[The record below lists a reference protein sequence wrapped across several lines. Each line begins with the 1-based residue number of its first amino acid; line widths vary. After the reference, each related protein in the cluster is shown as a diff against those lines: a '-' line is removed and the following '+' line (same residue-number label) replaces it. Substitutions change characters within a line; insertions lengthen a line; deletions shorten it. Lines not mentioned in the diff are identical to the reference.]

1 MKSRNK
7 ERERRVNRLP
17 IVTGYIG
24 FFLLVAGIVTVAL
37 FIYGIVDEKSGGDR
51 TVISIIMLTVI
62 VILSL
67 IFVAVDWL
75 RRRYTVERPVKEILK
90 ATDDIASGKFSVK
103 LTPRHSFG
111 YYDEYDLIMENINKM
126 SAELSKSAMLGVDFV
141 SNVSHELKTPLAII
155 GNYASALYA
164 DDLDKDTRKEYAKT
178 LVAASTRLADLITNI
193 LKLNKLEN
201 QEIKSESEEIRL
213 DEMLAEAVIGYE
225 ELIENKN
232 ITLRCDIEELTVSA
246 PSGYLD
252 MVWNNLL
259 SNAVKF
265 TPNGG
270 KITVSLARDK
280 DKAVVKVKDSGIG
293 ISKETGERIFD
304 KFYQGDTSHA
314 KEGNGL
320 GLALVK
326 KVIDIIG
333 GQIEVESELNKGSTF
348 TVTLGG
354 VIDKE

>member
-1 MKSRNK
+1 MKNK
-7 ERERRVNRLP
+7 DRERRVNRLP
-17 IVTGYIG
+17 IVTGYIC
-24 FFLLVAGIVTVAL
+24 FFLLVAGIVTIAL
-37 FIYGIVDEKSGGDR
+37 FIYGVVDEKSGGDR
-51 TVISIIMLTVI
+51 TVISIIMLVVI
-62 VILSL
+62 VLLSL
-67 IFVAVDWL
+67 VFVVVDWL

-90 ATDDIASGKFSVK
+90 ATDDIASGKFSVR
-103 LTPRHSFG
+103 LTPRHSYG

-126 SAELSKSAMLGVDFV
+126 SAELSKSATLSADFI

-155 GNYASALYA
+155 GNYASALCNTS
-164 DDLDKDTRKEYAKT
+164 LDESLRKEYAKT
-178 LVAASTRLADLITNI
+178 LVSTSTRLAALITNI
-193 LKLNKLEN
+193 LRLNKLEN
-201 QEIKSESEEIRL
+201 QEIKSESGEIRL
-213 DEMLAEAVIGYE
+213 DEMLAEAIIGYE
-225 ELIENKN
+225 ELIESKN
-232 ITLRCDIEELTVSA
+232 ITLECDIDELTVVM
-246 PSGYLD
+246 PIGYLD
-252 MVWNNLL
+252 IVWNNLL

-265 TPNGG
+265 TPAGG
-270 KITVSLARDK
+270 KIAVSLARDR
-280 DKAVVKVKDSGIG
+280 DKAVVKVADSGIG
-293 ISKETGERIFD
+293 ISKDTGERIFD